1 MYVMATKRPRALREG
16 QARKDDMDVS
26 EFFGGESL
34 DEMFVTFSEDEISNL
49 TE

>member
-1 MYVMATKRPRALREG
+1 MTTNEPPALREAL
-16 QARKDDMDVS
+16 AREDDVDVS

-34 DEMFVTFSEDEISNL
+34 DEMFVTLSEDEISNL

>member
-1 MYVMATKRPRALREG
+1 MTGESRALHEAKVRE
-16 QARKDDMDVS
+16 DDVDVS

-34 DEMFVTFSEDEISNL
+34 DEMFVTLTEDEVETL

>member
-1 MYVMATKRPRALREG
+1 MTTKEPPALCEA
-16 QARKDDMDVS
+16 QAREDDVDVS

-34 DEMFVTFSEDEISNL
+34 DEMFVTLSEDEVNSL